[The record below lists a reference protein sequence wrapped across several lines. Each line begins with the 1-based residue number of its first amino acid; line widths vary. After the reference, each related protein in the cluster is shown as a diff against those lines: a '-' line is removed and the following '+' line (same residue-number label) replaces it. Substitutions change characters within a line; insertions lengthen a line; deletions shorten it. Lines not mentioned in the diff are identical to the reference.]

1 MIEIIFYISII
12 AFFCEYMDS
21 TLGMGYGTTLTPLLL
36 LIGYSPLEIVP
47 AVLLSEFI
55 TGITAG
61 FFHHKL
67 KNVNLNMHSND
78 FKIAIVLSVCSIV
91 GVIIAVFLAV
101 NIPKKI
107 LKLYIGVL
115 VLIIGMVILMTYNK
129 TYIFSWKKIIG
140 IGTLASFNKGIS
152 GGGYGPLVCGGQIL
166 SGVDAKPAIGITS
179 FAEGLTCLVGVIVY
193 LLSGN
198 IIFWATL
205 APSVIVGAVFSVPFA
220 TYTVSRINTRNM
232 KLFIGIGITI
242 LGIFTI
248 SKTIGF
254 F

>member
-1 MIEIIFYISII
+1 
-12 AFFCEYMDS
+12 MDS

-55 TGITAG
+55 TGISAG

-67 KNVNLNMHSND
+67 KNVNLNMHSSD
-78 FKIAIVLSVCSIV
+78 FKVAIALAACSII

-115 VLIIGMVILMTYNK
+115 VLIIGAIILATYNK
-129 TYIFSWKKIIG
+129 IYIFSWKKIIG

-198 IIFWATL
+198 VIPWTTL
-205 APSVIVGAVFSVPFA
+205 APSIVLGAVLSVPFA
-220 TYTVSRINTRNM
+220 TYTVSKVNTKKM

-248 SKTIGF
+248 SKTLGVF
-254 F
+254 

>member
-12 AFFCEYMDS
+12 AFFCEYVDS

-36 LIGYSPLEIVP
+36 LLNYSPLEIVP

-55 TGITAG
+55 TGISAG

-67 KNVNLNMHSND
+67 KNVNLNVHSND
-78 FKIAIVLSVCSIV
+78 FKVAIALAACSTV

-115 VLIIGMVILMTYNK
+115 VLVIGIVILATYNK
-129 TYIFSWKKIIG
+129 IYIFSWKKIIG

-198 IIFWATL
+198 IILWTTL
-205 APSVIVGAVFSVPFA
+205 TPSIVLGAVLSVPFA
-220 TYTVSRINTRNM
+220 AYTVSKVNTKKM
-232 KLFIGIGITI
+232 KLFIGIGIII

-248 SKTIGF
+248 SKTLGVF
-254 F
+254 

>member
-1 MIEIIFYISII
+1 M
-12 AFFCEYMDS
+12 
-21 TLGMGYGTTLTPLLL
+21 
-36 LIGYSPLEIVP
+36 
-47 AVLLSEFI
+47 
-55 TGITAG
+55 
-61 FFHHKL
+61 
-67 KNVNLNMHSND
+67 
-78 FKIAIVLSVCSIV
+78 
-91 GVIIAVFLAV
+91 
-101 NIPKKI
+101 
-107 LKLYIGVL
+107 
-115 VLIIGMVILMTYNK
+115 
-129 TYIFSWKKIIG
+129 G

>member
-47 AVLLSEFI
+47 AILLSEFI

>member
-78 FKIAIVLSVCSIV
+78 FKIAIVLAVCSIV

>member
-12 AFFCEYMDS
+12 AFFCEYIDS

-47 AVLLSEFI
+47 AVLLSEFV
-55 TGITAG
+55 TGISAG
-61 FFHHKL
+61 FFHHQF
-67 KNVNLNMHSND
+67 KNVDLNTHSND
-78 FKIAIVLSVCSIV
+78 FKVASVLAICSIV

-107 LKLYIGVL
+107 LKLYIGILVL
-115 VLIIGMVILMTYNK
+115 VIGILILMSYNK

-179 FAEGLTCLVGVIVY
+179 FAEGLTCFVGVIIY
-193 LLSGN
+193 LLSGYA
-198 IIFWATL
+198 IPWGTL
-205 APSVIVGAVFSVPFA
+205 TPSIVLGSVLSVPFA
-220 TYTVSRINTRNM
+220 TYTVSKINTKKM
-232 KLFIGIGITI
+232 KLLIGVSIIT